1 MELFVILR
9 CRYLGK
15 TLKWNYLSHG
25 TLIIVL
31 RAMFWNISSKK
42 MPVGFILLFCWSTGY
57 QTSNRKCNSGKFF
70 IWDYIFSFGVKLQT
84 YGLCQSA
91 SVISTI
97 MYTSLTF
104 SLYYDRFSL
113 NHCSIS
119 VESQMVSSLL
129 AHFP

>member
-42 MPVGFILLFCWSTGY
+42 MPVGFILLFCWSIGY
-57 QTSNRKCNSGKFF
+57 QTSNRKCNSRKFF

-84 YGLCQSA
+84 YGLCQVPLLYLPSCIWV
-91 SVISTI
+91 SP
-97 MYTSLTF
+97 F
-104 SLYYDRFSL
+104 LYYDRLSL